1 MSSEVKSRRRGRG
14 AEEILFWALIIL
26 VVFVACFPALWLLIT
41 SFKSPA
47 ELSRIPITYLPE
59 KWTIVN
65 YIDLFTVNPFSR
77 FMLNSIVVT
86 VLSTV
91 VNVLVSLMASY
102 ALARLDLPGKRLIL
116 GFILVFAMLPAMAFI
131 VPIYDVI
138 RKLGWLNTYQG
149 LMGPYVTFQL
159 PLSIMI
165 LTSFF
170 EQVPKDLEEAAM
182 IDGASPFQSMFKV
195 IVPLAAPGLV
205 SAGIL
210 VAIMIWNDF
219 LIAMTLTTKVSM
231 RTLPVGIVLYPG
243 EFAFPWG
250 TIAAASTLAVFPIT
264 IFILFA
270 QRWIVRGLTAGAL
283 KG

>member
-1 MSSEVKSRRRGRG
+1 MSSEVKNRRRGRR
-14 AEEILFWALIIL
+14 AEEVLFWALIIL

-149 LMGPYVTFQL
+149 LIGPYVTFQL

-210 VAIMIWNDF
+210 VAIMTWNDF

>member
-86 VLSTV
+86 VLSNV

>member
-149 LMGPYVTFQL
+149 LIGPYVTFQL

>member
-210 VAIMIWNDF
+210 VAIMTWNDF